1 MIPKGKLLII
11 GGHEAKGDEGIGTLI
26 VEKRTSA
33 ISHFEI
39 LGQLIQHIPRLHHII
54 EIIAS
59 ASEIPKEME
68 DMYVN
73 AYKNEGFTHVGI
85 IKVENSKDANNGELI
100 KRIQSAHAVFFTGGD
115 QEKLLTIFRDSTML
129 HAVKTKYN
137 NDEHFIVSGT
147 SAGAMVMG
155 QLSITGGII
164 GSTLLKGDIQIT
176 EGFGMLNNVLIDT
189 HFIKRG
195 RFPRL
200 AHAVI
205 LNPTCLGIGIEEDTA
220 LLISAGTAV
229 TCIGSGMVLLIN
241 GKHITHTNVLTAD
254 EKTPII
260 ADNLMVNILAQG
272 SNFML

>member
-85 IKVENSKDANNGELI
+85 IKVENSKDANNIELI

-115 QEKLLTIFRDSTML
+115 QEKLLTIFKDSTML

-155 QLSITGGII
+155 QLSITGGLI

-176 EGFGMLNNVLIDT
+176 QGFGMLDNVLIDT

-200 AHAVI
+200 AHAVL

-220 LLISAGTAV
+220 LIISGGTDV

-241 GKHITHTNVLTAD
+241 GKHITHSNVKTAD
-254 EKTPII
+254 EKTPIV
-260 ADNLMVNILAQG
+260 ADNLRVNILAQG
-272 SNFML
+272 SNFQL